1 MRLALGL
8 TAMPY
13 IPPAGPDGLAAIV
26 VKTVLETDSGYAAA
40 FRH

>member
-1 MRLALGL
+1 MRLASGL

-13 IPPAGPDGLAAIV
+13 IPPAGPDGLGVIV
-26 VKTVLETDSGYAAA
+26 VKAVLETDSGHAAA